1 MTSGQIC
8 GRFGENE
15 NVFCSGVK
23 YWSFAQTWQPILYNV
38 IYGAIAPLYTLIV
51 IHRICQVGK
60 YWETFGISKCNSEVS
75 YHGIKSK
82 GIFLLYLYRVS
93 SISFLIYLCNESIHG
108 ARQDRLLI
116 SDIHEEKLK
125 GKEKRNKLET
135 FYFSIKRRV
144 LHIFRIFITVR

>member
-1 MTSGQIC
+1 MAANFIQCDIRRDS
-8 GRFGENE
+8 
-15 NVFCSGVK
+15 S
-23 YWSFAQTWQPILYNV
+23 A
-38 IYGAIAPLYTLIV
+38 LYTDSHTQNLPIRK
-51 IHRICQVGK
+51 ILGNFLDFQMSWK
-60 YWETFGISKCNSEVS
+60 YKDTC
-75 YHGIKSK
+75 HGIIGK

-144 LHIFRIFITVR
+144 LPIFLLFF